1 MLFST
6 VFNWTFRSRKNF
18 CSLQNKLHGIM
29 ANKLQRAEAF
39 VEIFPLQAQVTLFD
53 YIGADLQLKTGEV
66 LKTHF
71 AFSGVVEL
79 AFGIPFIF
87 ELVLPVEGV
96 FGVYLDFGGSGTL
109 AQPYK
114 VMESLVKFSNEVTLE
129 WGVVIQVS
137 LRPQLAVLGFEFNFP
152 VSAKFQA
159 QISTNPGGPGGCN
172 EPFFLFQKSKS
183 AMGIKRY
190 LQSISVMS
198 VE

>member
-1 MLFST
+1 
-6 VFNWTFRSRKNF
+6 
-18 CSLQNKLHGIM
+18 
-29 ANKLQRAEAF
+29 LQRAEAF
-39 VEIFPLQAQVTLFD
+39 VEIFLLQAQVPLFD

-129 WGVVIQVS
+129 WAVVIQVS

-159 QISTNPGGPGGCN
+159 QISVFSGGPGGCN
-172 EPFFLFQKSKS
+172 EPVLCQKSKS
-183 AMGIKRY
+183 AMGYKDFTGIKRI
-190 LQSISVMS
+190 QKISSANFSHVG
-198 VE
+198 

>member
-1 MLFST
+1 M
-6 VFNWTFRSRKNF
+6 
-18 CSLQNKLHGIM
+18 
-29 ANKLQRAEAF
+29 QRAEAF
-39 VEIFPLQAQVTLFD
+39 VEIFLLQAQVPLFD

-114 VMESLVKFSNEVTLE
+114 VMESLVKFRNEVTLE
-129 WGVVIQVS
+129 WAAVIQVS

-159 QISTNPGGPGGCN
+159 QISVFSGGPGGCVAS
-172 EPFFLFQKSKS
+172 LFCFKKASLPWVTKIS
-183 AMGIKRY
+183 LVSNDIKRY